1 MQARDFEDGS
11 VDWNREPPPDE
22 VFRDA
27 GLAIFVTDASGR
39 VTYRNEA
46 AKALGERALA
56 HGRFWRGS
64 MPVRTPDGPDGRDR
78 LAVALMEAPAGTPE
92 AQAAA

>member
-1 MQARDFEDGS
+1 MKARDFEDAP

-22 VFRDA
+22 VFGDA
-27 GLAIFVTDASGR
+27 GLAIFVTDSSGR
-39 VTYRNEA
+39 VTYRNAA

-64 MPVRTPDGPDGRDR
+64 MPVRRPGGCAATPDG
-78 LAVALMEAPAGTPE
+78 LAVAVMEPPAAPGDAR
-92 AQAAA
+92 AA